1 MLSTAIDLGL
11 PLEYLDRLSVV
22 DVGEFASYRNRRT
35 EWAEVQRKKKTKT
48 GERIDV
54 GALVRKGGGD
64 L

>member
-11 PLEYLDRLSVV
+11 PLEYLDKLSVA
-22 DVGEFASYRNRRT
+22 DVNEFASYRNRRA
-35 EWAEVQRKKKTKT
+35 EWAEAQSKKKTKT

>member
-11 PLEYLDRLSVV
+11 PLEYLDRLSVA
-22 DVGEFASYRNRRT
+22 DVNEFASYRNRRA
-35 EWAEVQRKKKTKT
+35 EWAEAQMKKKTKT

>member
-11 PLEYLDRLSVV
+11 PLEYLDKLSVA
-22 DVGEFASYRNRRT
+22 DVSEFATYRNHRA
-35 EWAEVQRKKKTKT
+35 EWAEVQSKKKTKT

-54 GALVRKGGGD
+54 GALIRKGGGD